1 MSMNVVDQ
9 VECSAS
15 MCGGCGEREGCGQHD
30 GVFFLDGLSQA
41 ELQAR
46 VAAAADE
53 LDEPARVLL
62 AALRRLGRSEAESR
76 GYLLQAVGL
85 G

>member
-1 MSMNVVDQ
+1 MNVVEQ
-9 VECSAS
+9 MECSAS
-15 MCGGCGEREGCGQHD
+15 MCCECGKREECGQHD
-30 GVFFLDGLSQA
+30 GVFFLDGLSPA

-46 VAAAADE
+46 AAAAADE

-62 AALRRLGRSEAESR
+62 AALRRLGRSESESR
-76 GYLLQAVGL
+76 GCLLQAVGL

>member
-1 MSMNVVDQ
+1 MNVVDQ
-9 VECSAS
+9 VACSAS
-15 MCGGCGEREGCGQHD
+15 MCGECGEREECDQHD
-30 GVFFLDGLSQA
+30 GVFFLDGLAPA

-46 VAAAADE
+46 AEAAADE
-53 LDEPARVLL
+53 LDEPARVLM
-62 AALRRLGRSEAESR
+62 AALRRLGRSESENR